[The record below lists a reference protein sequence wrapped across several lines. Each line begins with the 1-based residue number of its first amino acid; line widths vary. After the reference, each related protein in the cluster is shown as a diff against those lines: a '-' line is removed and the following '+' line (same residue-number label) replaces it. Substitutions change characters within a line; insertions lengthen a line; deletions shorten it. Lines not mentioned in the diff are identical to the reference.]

1 MSNYY
6 WIIDAGHGG
15 IKEGKYVTAPAK
27 MHKFDDGFTIHEG
40 EVNRKISALLQRM
53 LQTEGIDFCLVYD
66 EVEDTSLD
74 SRINLVNKVY
84 EKNPNAILLS
94 IHSNAGGGKGLEI
107 FTSIGQNKSDVVA
120 EYLHQS
126 YTKYLPKFKFREDE
140 SDGDHDKEARFAM
153 VGYERMKNGKVV
165 WYGPKCP
172 AVLVE
177 NLFFDNREEAEY
189 LNSEIGQHEI
199 AKAMFEGI
207 AQVELNKPI

>member
-15 IKEGKYVTAPAK
+15 IKNGHYVTAPAK
-27 MHKFDDGFTIHEG
+27 MHKFEDGLTIYEG
-40 EVNRKISALLQRM
+40 EINRKISALLQRM

-66 EVEDTSLD
+66 EVEDTPLD
-74 SRINLVNKVY
+74 DRINLVNRVY
-84 EKNPNAILLS
+84 EKNPNAILIS

-107 FTSIGQNKSDVVA
+107 FTSVGKDKSDLVA
-120 EYLHQS
+120 ELLYQS
-126 YTKYLPKFKFREDE
+126 YTRYLPNFKFRDDL

-153 VGYERMKNGKVV
+153 VGYWRTKNGKEV

-177 NLFFDNREEAEY
+177 NLFFDNKEEAGY
-189 LNSEIGQHEI
+189 LNSELGQHEI
-199 AKAMFEGI
+199 ALAIFEGI
-207 AQVELNKPI
+207 KMVEQNKPI